1 MKNEPQDIVV
11 FGEKSGKNGRFL
23 PRFFWL
29 FIYLSLGK
37 ENKEQI
43 FRPARSKNG
52 WPLLIEYQKIEEA
65 LCEGTEGG
73 IKCLRFI

>member
-1 MKNEPQDIVV
+1 V
-11 FGEKSGKNGRFL
+11 R
-23 PRFFWL
+23 W
-29 FIYLSLGK
+29 GK
-37 ENKEQI
+37 ENIEQI